1 MEISMTG
8 VTPSTWITGSFYN
21 ITVTRENNNM
31 KYYVNGVL
39 IKTLLSGENYQ
50 IPDAT
55 PFDRL
60 VLNSYRPN
68 AGIPNSGSYL
78 DISIFDGVLSPTTVS
93 GYYDSLKTKWG
104 I

>member
-1 MEISMTG
+1 MYFFL
-8 VTPSTWITGSFYN
+8 FY
-21 ITVTRENNNM
+21 I

-39 IKTLLSGENYQ
+39 IKTLLSGQNTQ

-60 VLNSYRPN
+60 VLNSYREYG
-68 AGIPNSGSYL
+68 GIPNSGSYL
-78 DISIFDGVLSPTTVS
+78 DISIFDGVLSSQTVS
-93 GYYDSLKTKWG
+93 GYYDSLRTKWG